1 MTLKQPVNSLLLF
14 SSTPKPPFLMED
26 ENVSPHKKDWE
37 KKNRKQLKD
46 LEQNP
51 TRKKKKEKSPSWQE
65 VKGM

>member
-1 MTLKQPVNSLLLF
+1 
-14 SSTPKPPFLMED
+14 MED

-37 KKNRKQLKD
+37 KKNQKQLKD